1 MATTSKQKTGQA
13 GELVAQQYLEQQGFC
28 ILHTNWRYGH
38 AEVDVIASKGGV
50 LHFVEVKTR
59 RSQRFGHPE
68 AQVNSAKL
76 NKLKEAAAGF
86 LFAFPQWLSI
96 QFDIVSVHQPLGSP
110 VEILLIE
117 DVF

>member
-1 MATTSKQKTGQA
+1 MIKYQNK
-13 GELVAQQYLEQQGFC
+13 F
-28 ILHTNWRYGH
+28 I
-38 AEVDVIASKGGV
+38 
-50 LHFVEVKTR
+50 
-59 RSQRFGHPE
+59 
-68 AQVNSAKL
+68 KL

-110 VEILLIE
+110 AEILLIE